1 MHKFFLLFASAS
13 GLIAVGLGAFG
24 AHALKPKLVEA
35 GSFETYQTA
44 VTYQF
49 FHTLALLA
57 IGILAIRQPSTMLNY
72 SGISMMVGTV
82 IFSGSLYILC
92 FTGIK
97 WLGAVTPIG
106 GLAFIIGWLL
116 LFIAVSKTL
125 S

>member
-44 VTYQF
+44 VNYQF

>member
-72 SGISMMVGTV
+72 SGISMILGTV
-82 IFSGSLYILC
+82 VFSGSLYILC